1 MIVKLY
7 WFGVILEWNINN
19 EMKEYC
25 IITSQIKYKILYIK
39 NIKWVLNYSSTNKR
53 QNLLGK
59 IIHSAAIGLRRPFS
73 EARLNGNPYNY
84 EIGDEKLNQGFGG
97 LTIFFQLIGTAI
109 VSAILFGEV
118 NYFIKW
124 LALFDV
130 YWPLTSIESC
140 PSLLSKAI

>member
-19 EMKEYC
+19 EMKVYC
-25 IITSQIKYKILYIK
+25 IITSQL
-39 NIKWVLNYSSTNKR
+39 NIKFYLLKTSNGFLIILLQIKR

-73 EARLNGNPYNY
+73 EARLNGNPYIY
-84 EIGDEKLNQGFGG
+84 EIGDKKLNQGFGG
-97 LTIFFQLIGTAI
+97 LTVFFQLIGTAI
-109 VSAILFGEV
+109 VSAILFDEV

-140 PSLLSKAI
+140 PSFQSKAI

>member
-1 MIVKLY
+1 MKWRSVVLSHHK
-7 WFGVILEWNINN
+7 WNIKFYLSKTSNGFL
-19 EMKEYC
+19 
-25 IITSQIKYKILYIK
+25 IILLQI
-39 NIKWVLNYSSTNKR
+39 KR

-84 EIGDEKLNQGFGG
+84 EIGDKKLNQGFGG
-97 LTIFFQLIGTAI
+97 LTIFFQFIGTAI
-109 VSAILFGEV
+109 VSAILFDEV

-140 PSLLSKAI
+140 PSFQSKAI